1 MSWDFETEPEF
12 QKQLDW
18 MEKFVREEVEP
29 LDYLLDSPYDVRDP
43 KRNKLVRPLQKVV
56 REHKLWACHLEP
68 ELGGQGYG
76 QVKLA
81 LMNEI
86 LGRSRFAPSV
96 FGCQAPDTGNAEILA
111 KYGTPEQK
119 KKYLEPLLANEIV
132 SCFSM
137 TEPQGGADPK
147 VFTTR
152 AELKGDNW
160 VLNGEKWFSSNARW
174 ASFMIVM
181 AVSDPDAPPYQQQS
195 AFIVPVDTQGV
206 EIKRNVGIG
215 QEPEGTGAHAY
226 INYKDVHI
234 PKDHLLGQRGGGF
247 IVAQTRLGGGRIH
260 HAMRTIGQVRKAYDL
275 MCERALSRTTQGSVL
290 ADKQMVQ
297 EKIADSW
304 VDIEQFR
311 LLVLRT
317 AWRIDRYK
325 DYKMVRK
332 DIAAV
337 KAQMPKVF
345 HDVAVRA
352 LQLHG
357 SLGVTPEMPFVDQVM
372 ESFVM
377 GLADGP
383 TEVHKVTLARLLLR
397 EHKATQG
404 LFPTGHIPALREAAI
419 KKYGDLIE
427 REVARQ

>member
-1 MSWDFETEPEF
+1 MSWDFETEPAF
-12 QKQLDW
+12 QQQLDW
-18 MEKFVREEVEP
+18 IEQFVRDEVEP
-29 LDYLLDSPYDVRDP
+29 LDYVLGSPYEVRDP
-43 KRNKLVRPLQKVV
+43 KRNRLVRPLQAEVK
-56 REHKLWACHLEP
+56 RRKLWACHLEP

-76 QVKLA
+76 QLKLA

-86 LGRSRFAPSV
+86 LGRSRFAPTV
-96 FGCQAPDTGNAEILA
+96 FGCQAPDSGNGEILA

-119 KKYLEPLLANEIV
+119 KEFLQPLLDNEIV

-137 TEPQGGADPK
+137 TEPHGGADPK
-147 VFTTR
+147 VFTTH
-152 AELKGDNW
+152 AELHGDNW
-160 VLNGEKWFSSNARW
+160 VINGEKWFSSNARYS
-174 ASFMIVM
+174 SFLIAMV
-181 AVSDPDAPPYQQQS
+181 VTDPEAPPYKRLS
-195 AFIVPVDTQGV
+195 TFIVPTNTPGV
-206 EIKRNVGIG
+206 NIVRSVGVG
-215 QEPEGTGAHAY
+215 QEAEGTHAY
-226 INYKDVHI
+226 VRYQDVHV
-234 PKDHLLGQRGGGF
+234 PKDHLLGPRGDGF
-247 IVAQTRLGGGRIH
+247 VVLQTRLSGGRIH
-260 HAMRTIGQVRKAYDL
+260 HAMRTVGQVRKAFDL
-275 MCERALSRTTQGSVL
+275 MCERALSRSTQGSKL

-304 VDIEQFR
+304 IDIEQFR

-317 AWRIDRYK
+317 AWRIDKYK
-325 DYKMVRK
+325 DYLKVRK

-352 LQLHG
+352 LQIHG

-383 TEVHKVTLARLLLR
+383 TEVHKITLARQILR
-397 EHKATQG
+397 DYRATSG

-419 KKYGDLIE
+419 KKYGEMIE
-427 REVARQ
+427 REVTAQ